1 MIGLAFAAIL
11 GFKAGAGFHS
21 SSQLLGGI
29 MGAFG
34 GIVMALP
41 AAMQPDSMGR
51 PMTFNLWMIVL
62 LGGAATIF
70 GPLLGS
76 ILFFVVRL
84 LLTSL
89 AGEFIPSSLLN
100 TQQTE
105 QLAWVLIGLSLIL
118 LVVFRP
124 QGVLGNKKELSFNV

>member
-1 MIGLAFAAIL
+1 MCIR
-11 GFKAGAGFHS
+11 
-21 SSQLLGGI
+21 
-29 MGAFG
+29 
-34 GIVMALP
+34 
-41 AAMQPDSMGR
+41 DR
-51 PMTFNLWMIVL
+51 

-105 QLAWVLIGLSLIL
+105 PLAWVLIGLALIL
-118 LVVFRP
+118 LVVFSCLLYTSRC
-124 QGVLGNKKELSFNV
+124 V

>member
-1 MIGLAFAAIL
+1 
-11 GFKAGAGFHS
+11 
-21 SSQLLGGI
+21 
-29 MGAFG
+29 
-34 GIVMALP
+34 
-41 AAMQPDSMGR
+41 
-51 PMTFNLWMIVL
+51 MTFNLWMIVL